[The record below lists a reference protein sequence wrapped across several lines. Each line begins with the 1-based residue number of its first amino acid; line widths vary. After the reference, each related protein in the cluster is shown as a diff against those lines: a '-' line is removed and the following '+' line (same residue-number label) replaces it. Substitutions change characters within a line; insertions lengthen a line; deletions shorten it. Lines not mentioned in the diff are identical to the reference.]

1 MQMGLARRRTGWIVV
16 LLSVAA
22 CTRGRQGSTT
32 NPPAAPVAAA
42 PLAGLSV
49 QVLLVTPTQ
58 RARVATTLT
67 AFQAPAPTE
76 LIKSMDA
83 DLTTALREREIGRTW
98 VFGDALA
105 RSHATNPTY
114 ATDPRALAVD
124 PLRAPSLQRGGRLA
138 EPLASQLRTMIALHN
153 GRMVLIPV
161 DLAIEPEAGA
171 TGGRGV
177 LRLVLVDPRLSV
189 IQWYQDIRGDTAPT
203 YGPAVTAS
211 IASRIANLFAAQ

>member
-1 MQMGLARRRTGWIVV
+1 MQMALARRRTGWIVV

-22 CTRGRQGSTT
+22 CARGGQGSAA
-32 NPPAAPVAAA
+32 NPPAASTAPG

-67 AFQAPAPTE
+67 AFQAPSPAD
-76 LIKSMDA
+76 LIKIMDA
-83 DLTTALREREIGRTW
+83 DLTAALRERDIGRTW

-105 RSHATNPTY
+105 RSYAANSTY
-114 ATDPRALAVD
+114 ATDPRSLAVE
-124 PLRAPSLQRGGRLA
+124 PLRAPSLQVGGRLA

-153 GRMVLIPV
+153 GQMVLIPV
-161 DLAIEPEAGA
+161 DLSIESETGA
-171 TGGRGV
+171 NGGHGV
-177 LRLVLVDPRLSV
+177 LRLVLADPRLSV
-189 IQWYQDIRGDTAPT
+189 VRWYQDIRGDTAPV

-211 IASRIANLFAAQ
+211 IASRIANLFAAP